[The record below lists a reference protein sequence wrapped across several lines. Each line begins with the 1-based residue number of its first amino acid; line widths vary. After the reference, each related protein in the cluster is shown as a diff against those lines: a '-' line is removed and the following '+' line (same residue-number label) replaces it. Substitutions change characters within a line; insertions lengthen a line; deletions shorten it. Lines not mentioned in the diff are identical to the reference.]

1 MKTKKVIDCHVNI
14 WNKEHYLPK
23 YFSQMKRIRPGNLQ
37 IKTDADSLYQALEHA
52 DKVIIFSPQYG
63 DSAGVQGDDNITA
76 EAMKKYS
83 EKFIGFAYVDDEGF
97 VAAK

>member
-1 MKTKKVIDCHVNI
+1 
-14 WNKEHYLPK
+14 
-23 YFSQMKRIRPGNLQ
+23 MKRIRPGNLQ

-76 EAMKKYS
+76 GEGINEFLY
-83 EKFIGFAYVDDEGF
+83 EIDLIKFISAF
-97 VAAK
+97 VILNFSPVE